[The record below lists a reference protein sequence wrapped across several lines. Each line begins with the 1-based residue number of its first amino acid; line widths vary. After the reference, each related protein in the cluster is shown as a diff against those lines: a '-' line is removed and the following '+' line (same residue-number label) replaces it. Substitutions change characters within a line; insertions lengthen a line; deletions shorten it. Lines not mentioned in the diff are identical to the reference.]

1 MKIREI
7 KLQEN
12 GLFAR
17 LVLQLFDGLICLLGA
32 ARCEVNRRVV
42 R

>member
-12 GLFAR
+12 SLLSR
-17 LVLQLFDGLICLLGA
+17 LVLQLFDRFVCLLGA
-32 ARCEVNRRVV
+32 ARREVNRRVV